1 MRFPCAVFCD
11 RELHS
16 AIPGEVLGKE
26 ERREKEGRKGCVFK
40 AATDVN
46 NVPLGYFQHSGMETG

>member
-11 RELHS
+11 RELPL

-26 ERREKEGRKGCVFK
+26 ERREKEGRKRCVFK

-46 NVPLGYFQHSGMETG
+46 NAH